1 MMYCICWLCCYT
13 VKLFLLFAF
22 FPVLRGKKNVLKS
35 VFCEKWLPRAAVRSV
50 ESVSHLP
57 SVWLLPG
64 LPLWVCLESVE
75 AGQVCPDVPRCAV
88 WRTCSWGCDCVFTLW
103 REVTLVLRATKQLPL
118 ACSTDRTTHSSFP
131 KNASLTVLKCFSD
144 TVLDGFPNSLTPLQK
159 YLCLIDVGYFINTS
173 GAALFKPERNVD
185 VIISLD
191 YGLGHVFKVRRLTC
205 SALCRVKLFLS
216 Y

>member
-22 FPVLRGKKNVLKS
+22 FPVLRGKKKS
-35 VFCEKWLPRAAVRSV
+35 VEVCILWKMTPQSSCEVSGVCVSPALCLAAPWPAFVSV
-50 ESVSHLP
+50 
-57 SVWLLPG
+57 PG
-64 LPLWVCLESVE
+64 ECGSRP
-75 AGQVCPDVPRCAV
+75 GVPRCAV
-88 WRTCSWGCDCVFTLW
+88 WRTCSWGHDCVFTLW
-103 REVTLVLRATKQLPL
+103 REVTLVLRVTKELPL

-131 KNASLTVLKCFSD
+131 KNASLTLLKCFSD

-191 YGLGHVFKVRRLTC
+191 YGLGHVFKVRRLTY
-205 SALCRVKLFLS
+205 SAPCRVKLFLS